1 MATLE
6 VLAESFEER
15 GTASVWLTLLE
26 ACRAASNQVHVREKR
41 LFGPSSTTSHTWYL
55 VDLMTMLCTCPA
67 LARCW
72 HQLLVA
78 RLRTEVMTATAYNT
92 RVAQYLKAREGT
104 STACAFLK
112 SSDLCLCG
120 YNTLTMARLFGFPMC
135 IHFAS
140 RKPATFTGSFA
151 DFAIASVG
159 SPHVA
164 LSSITVAGS
173 VATAE
178 ANRVQLSNPLRAWVS
193 QTRALIKTVTD
204 SPETFAAHLDD
215 LQAGV
220 QHLSD
225 TVLTISGKA
234 PTPLMP
240 VSSDAGDLLSRS
252 RLTRTLYGHFAYT
265 RGGNGKRPRT
275 EVRPPPEAGALTQL
289 QATSKPVGR
298 PPKKPKTKR

>member
-1 MATLE
+1 M
-6 VLAESFEER
+6 AESFAES
-15 GTASVWLTLLE
+15 GTASVWSTLLE
-26 ACRAASNQVHVREKR
+26 ACRAACNHVNVCEKTP
-41 LFGPSSTTSHTWYL
+41 FGPSSAASHTWYV

-78 RLRTEVMTATAYNT
+78 RLRTEVMTANAYNT
-92 RVAQYLKAREGT
+92 RVAQYLQAREGA
-104 STACAFLK
+104 STACTFLK
-112 SSDLCLCG
+112 SSELCLCA

-135 IHFAS
+135 IHLAS

-164 LSSITVAGS
+164 LSSITAAGA
-173 VATAE
+173 VETAE
-178 ANRVQLSNPLRAWVS
+178 ASRVHLSNPLRAWVS

-204 SPETFAAHLDD
+204 SPATFGPHAAE

-225 TVLTISGKA
+225 IVLTISGTA
-234 PTPLMP
+234 ASPLTP
-240 VSSDAGDLLSRS
+240 VSLDSGDLLSCV
-252 RLTRTLYGHFAYT
+252 RLTRTLYGHLGST
-265 RGGNGKRPRT
+265 RGGKRPRAT
-275 EVRPPPEAGALTQL
+275 VRPPTGAGPPTQL

-298 PPKKPKTKR
+298 PGKKTKTKG